1 MTRTGNATNI
11 AIAFIL
17 IALTPRDPDK
27 MIAEDLE
34 LSCSCT
40 ALPPVGLNWPPENG
54 RQTHYRSWQNLGSPS
69 PPNVA
74 SDTKRRYRALHRAC
88 RADRRPAFKSPLL
101 QGRRTF
107 LQAAHHA
114 AAVIAARGRQ
124 T

>member
-40 ALPPVGLNWPPENG
+40 ALPRVGLNLPPENG

-74 SDTKRRYRALHRAC
+74 SDTKRALPRTLTP
-88 RADRRPAFKSPLL
+88 RMQADRRPAFKSPLL

-107 LQAAHHA
+107 LQAA
-114 AAVIAARGRQ
+114 Q
-124 T
+124 